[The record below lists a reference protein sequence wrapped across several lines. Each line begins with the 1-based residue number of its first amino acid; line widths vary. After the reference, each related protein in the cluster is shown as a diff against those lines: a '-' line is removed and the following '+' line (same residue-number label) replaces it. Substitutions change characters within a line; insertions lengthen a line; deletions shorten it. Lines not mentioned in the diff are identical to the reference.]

1 MFSLSLSVTS
11 VCIPFIIHLSTQLN
25 LYDKTNYRTIH
36 TRHIPRL
43 GGIAVVSGILI
54 TLIYFFVEVPF
65 PMGTREPYSLLLFS
79 VITIFILGIIDDLIN
94 IRPSLKLFIQF
105 LLALILVL
113 KADIYIYSF
122 SGLFDIYNI
131 PNWFSYI
138 FSILVLVLIINAYN
152 IIDGIDG
159 LSSVIGIFASIICFA
174 IFLLN
179 NNYFDSLLSL
189 SVIGSLLGFWLQNKP
204 PAKIFMGDSGTLT
217 IGLFLAYFSI
227 KITTLPLD
235 THGNINPVF
244 PMIILAYPII
254 DTLRVFAVRI
264 YNGYS
269 PLRADQNHI
278 HHRLIDLGLS
288 HGNST
293 AIILFFNFCLVIIS
307 YIMRDNPT
315 LSFLLLV
322 PIVILIAQIPFNIAP
337 AKNIKRKLNYL

>member
-1 MFSLSLSVTS
+1 
-11 VCIPFIIHLSTQLN
+11 
-25 LYDKTNYRTIH
+25 
-36 TRHIPRL
+36 
-43 GGIAVVSGILI
+43 
-54 TLIYFFVEVPF
+54 
-65 PMGTREPYSLLLFS
+65 MGTREPYSLLLFS

-322 PIVILIAQIPFNIAP
+322 PIVILIAQIPFSIDLAD
-337 AKNIKRKLNYL
+337 KKRDKLNYL